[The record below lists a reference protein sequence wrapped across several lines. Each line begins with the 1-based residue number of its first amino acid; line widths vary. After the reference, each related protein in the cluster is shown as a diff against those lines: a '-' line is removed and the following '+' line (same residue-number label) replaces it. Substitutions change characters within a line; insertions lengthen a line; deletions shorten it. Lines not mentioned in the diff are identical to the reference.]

1 MLPIRELGSDISSV
15 SASQIRPIRPA
26 DFHAAL
32 RSVRPSTNTEVAG
45 GDGALSREHS
55 PQTN

>member
-15 SASQIRPIRPA
+15 SASQIRPIRLA

-32 RSVRPSTNTEVAG
+32 RSIRPSTNTEVAEAMERWAESYG
-45 GDGALSREHS
+45 VR
-55 PQTN
+55 